1 MEASID
7 ELTFDLGPAKL
18 SANGTFTVPGQSLAE
33 MSGEA
38 EITISGLNALIKR
51 ANSNA
56 ELKQIAP
63 VLIFL
68 KGIAKADGDDYVWA
82 INYEKGSVTVN
93 DTDLSELMAGF
104 K

>member
-1 MEASID
+1 M
-7 ELTFDLGPAKL
+7 
-18 SANGTFTVPGQSLAE
+18 
-33 MSGEA
+33 
-38 EITISGLNALIKR
+38 
-51 ANSNA
+51 
-56 ELKQIAP
+56 
-63 VLIFL
+63 LIFL